1 MPPVIAPGIVEFT
14 QSGVANG
21 RPWAMVL
28 HMDIDTPALEERHEA
43 IADQAKVLNNEWYD
57 WIRPLCSVSTTMVG
71 TRWVDLNAADG
82 TTGSSV
88 ATDAPAV
95 VPAVGIATGEPYGR
109 AVAKLVKK
117 HTASARGRRSGRI
130 YLPGATET
138 QIDGGA
144 ISAAHMTQLNTNMT
158 AWRDAINQEGAGG
171 GVFGPYDSRL
181 VVLHVPAS
189 GVVSFDVVTSMGP
202 ESTLATQRRRQRS

>member
-1 MPPVIAPGIVEFT
+1 MPPVIAPGICEFT
-14 QSGVANG
+14 QRGTANG

-28 HMDIDTPALEERHEA
+28 HMDIDTDTGDSRNAA

-57 WIRPLCSVSTTMVG
+57 WIRALCNVSTNMVG
-71 TRWVDLNAADG
+71 TSWVDLNSADG
-82 TTGSSV
+82 STGSSV

-117 HTASARGRRSGRI
+117 HTVSARGRRSGRI

-138 QIDGGA
+138 QIQDGA
-144 ISAAHMTQLNTNMT
+144 ITSAHMTQLNTNMT
-158 AWRDAINQEGAGG
+158 AWRDAINQESSGLPGGAT
-171 GVFGPYDSRL
+171 YSSQL
-181 VVLHVPAS
+181 VVLHVPGS
-189 GVVSFDVVTSMGP
+189 GDVSFDVVTSMGP
-202 ESTLATQRRRQRS
+202 ESTLATQRRRQRA